1 MGTASQ
7 IESVDDLKGTWLLL
21 LLLDMILWRWS
32 PSALLASGADD
43 WALFRERRK

>member
-7 IESVDDLKGTWLLL
+7 IESVDDLKGAWL

-32 PSALLASGADD
+32 PSALLAAGADD